1 MHIRKAIV
9 AAVLALLAFTGLQ
22 AQDFRVGHKF
32 TDGASEW
39 TVQEI
44 RMGTI
49 VYLTN
54 GQGDELTLEK
64 VKGKPGTYKTV
75 PSRQA
80 DEPVFGEAFGCPAVF
95 MREDGYLIL
104 AFLNAEGNKVDA
116 LYPLVERGDFHF
128 QVKFLPVEG
137 KSDQRGSIVVT
148 GSAGSP
154 YAPEFETKL
163 DLAQVYDADD
173 NRFTRLRWVDDH
185 TDLNF
190 DGIPDLLVYTGTS
203 AVRGAPSVHYGYV
216 WNPDYG
222 CFESVMAGPF
232 RDLEVDPVAHTLTS
246 YYSSGPDEDAVDI
259 YVWKNGKLR
268 LMGENDL
275 AGLWYN
281 GSLVFKAEA
290 SDSGGFLFDAMSEGE
305 EHGFLLKPAADEND
319 TYRLGNSPVDCV
331 NEYADRTAK
340 VVYRAQDGLEVLCF
354 YAADGSLFEV
364 MSKTGNDDA
373 QELNADLW
381 MAQLCGKYKA
391 DNGRSVVVEF
401 DRITI
406 DGKRFPLKAV
416 TFNGQ
421 VIDIVEVGKP
431 GMQVNTSYEIKP
443 TAEGLKNLEVSYDAD
458 AYWYKSAGREFNL
471 VWDDKNKSRFEFAS
485 RVLLNDRLSRYN
497 KKTLRL
503 MRNAILARHG
513 YVFQSKDLKDYFTAQ
528 SWYRP
533 AASNA
538 DITLTFIEQLN
549 VDLIKAAEK

>member
-1 MHIRKAIV
+1 MHIRNFIV
-9 AAVLALLAFTGLQ
+9 ATFLALLAFTGLQ
-22 AQDFRVGHKF
+22 AQDFRVGNKF

-44 RMGTI
+44 RMGNI

-54 GQGDELTLEK
+54 EQSDELTLEK
-64 VKGKPGTYKTV
+64 VKGKPGTFKTV

-80 DEPVFGEAFGCPAVF
+80 DEPMFGEAFGCPAVF

-104 AFLNAEGNKVDA
+104 AFLNEAGNKVDA
-116 LYPLVERGDFHF
+116 LYPLVERSDFHF
-128 QVKFLPVEG
+128 QVKFLPVAG
-137 KSDQRGSIVVT
+137 KSDLRGSIVVT

-173 NRFTRLRWVDDH
+173 NRLTRLRWVDDH

-190 DGIPDLLVYTGTS
+190 DGIPDLLIYTGTS

-216 WNPDYG
+216 WNPDCG
-222 CFESVMAGPF
+222 CFESVKAGPF
-232 RDLEVDPVAHTLTS
+232 LDLEVDPVAQTLTS
-246 YYSSGPDEDAVDI
+246 YYTSGPDEDAVDI

-281 GSLVFKAEA
+281 GSLVFTAEA
-290 SDSGGFLFDAMSEGE
+290 SSSGGFLFDAMSEGE
-305 EHGFLLKPAADEND
+305 EHGFLLKPASDEND
-319 TYRLGNSPVDCV
+319 TYRLGNSPKDCV

-340 VVYRAQDGLEVLCF
+340 VVYREQEGLEVLCF
-354 YAADGSLFEV
+354 YAADGSLFAV
-364 MSKTGNDDA
+364 LKKTDNWNA
-373 QELNADLW
+373 QEQNVDLW

-416 TFNGQ
+416 TFNGL
-421 VIDIVEVGKP
+421 VIDIVDVGKP

-443 TAEGLKNLEVSYDAD
+443 TVEGLRNLEVAYDED
-458 AYWYKSAGREFNL
+458 AYWFKPAGREFNL
-471 VWDDKNKSRFEFAS
+471 DWDDKGTSRFDFAS
-485 RVLLNDRLSRYN
+485 RVLLNDGLSRYN
-497 KKTLRL
+497 KRTLRL

-513 YVFQSKDLKDYFTAQ
+513 YVFQSKDLKDYFSAQ

-538 DITLTFIEQLN
+538 DITLSFIEQLN